1 MIPPFIAVAL
11 TIILRISARVRSA
24 ASAQQASSLVTLPVI
39 MLSYAVAVSV
49 VISPGRSAFLIGAI
63 SWIVAIL
70 LSVRGAKK
78 LKRERLLGVA
88 SET

>member
-1 MIPPFIAVAL
+1 
-11 TIILRISARVRSA
+11 
-24 ASAQQASSLVTLPVI
+24 
-39 MLSYAVAVSV
+39 